1 MLTRQQFSLRLT
13 ATVVTFVAL
22 ILASVPA
29 FAQEEKRSSPVADVI
44 KGVVFDPTTYAPAV
58 IGYDATMRDWNTSQP
73 FFRNG
78 FVEHNARFT
87 VSGLPDDQAVSY
99 TVGRQ
104 RILRD
109 AAAAL
114 GVSAAQNLTSRL
126 VEQALLRRY
135 PEHRTAVKAIGW
147 LQRITVASLMSY
159 HLSADHYRQAQFNA
173 QRSRE
178 LGLR

>member
-1 MLTRQQFSLRLT
+1 MLTRQQFSLRLA
-13 ATVVTFVAL
+13 ATMVTFVAL
-22 ILASVPA
+22 ILASAPVA
-29 FAQEEKRSSPVADVI
+29 FAQEGKQSSPVADVI
-44 KGVVFDPTTYAPAV
+44 KGVVFDPTTYAPAA

-109 AAAAL
+109 AAAVL

-126 VEQALLRRY
+126 VEHALLRRY
-135 PEHRTAVKAIGW
+135 PEHRTAVKVI
-147 LQRITVASLMSY
+147 
-159 HLSADHYRQAQFNA
+159 
-173 QRSRE
+173 
-178 LGLR
+178 